1 MQVSMKVAIL
11 GWTLVLFSGAS
22 TAGAQAPAEKPVF
35 RGGDPRLTEPA
46 IEEMVQAWGFCEG
59 QALAVKK
66 LQAEF
71 PDLANRFELAQR
83 KFEKQFRPACNN
95 IELLIERQLG
105 KWNELRGTLRTQLE
119 KEMAPLVHDREG
131 ALLTLDLLDRRT
143 RGLDIDAPM
152 VQALLYSHPRYR
164 ENPSRELLDGYMQ
177 RYATDGKGKAKGV
190 KFHLD
195 YPQSWAAKE
204 GDRPNIVQKF
214 MSENGRGLEMAMVIV
229 KSLPAEVQGVSTE
242 EWAQEFRRM
251 VSAGELAQDLPGGF
265 AYVEGAYHALDGAP
279 GYVRKLRGTQKRID
293 GAVYSVVL
301 EHTSFW
307 NGRYI
312 GLQFTAAV
320 GHPADAVVDAAVEA
334 RKADERFQHWK
345 PLFHAM
351 ASKFVIDSKWE

>member
-1 MQVSMKVAIL
+1 MQFSMTAPIL
-11 GWTLVLFSGAS
+11 GLMLLLPPAVSGTS
-22 TAGAQAPAEKPVF
+22 EQAQDPKPVF

-46 IEEMVQAWGFCEG
+46 IEEMVQAWSFCEG

-229 KSLPAEVQGVSTE
+229 KSLPAEVQGISTE

-265 AYVEGAYHALDGAP
+265 VYVEGAYHALDGAP
-279 GYVRKLRGTQKRID
+279 GYVRKSRGIQKRVD
-293 GAVYSVVL
+293 GTLFSVLL
-301 EHTSFW
+301 EYTFCW
-307 NGRYI
+307 NDRFM
-312 GLQFTAAV
+312 GLHFTTAV
-320 GHPADAVVDAAVEA
+320 GHPADAVVDAEVEA
-334 RKADERFQHWK
+334 QKAEERFQHWK

-351 ASKFVIDSKWE
+351 ANKFVIDSKWE